1 MAQTLNESLSACFDG
16 ETQRDELRRV
26 LDESDSNEDLRG
38 EWLCYSSISAVL
50 RGEKLSSLK
59 SPRNWDEL
67 AARIPDD
74 HNIVALQG
82 KRRVNRRTMVGGA
95 SAILAMA
102 ATLVIGIYVLN
113 PGSDSPSDQTIAVSD
128 DQVLNESFGTSLQ
141 DPTSTGTVV
150 NLPLDIQQQHLEKL
164 IVHDANAFISGGAP
178 ISIPQVVSRK
188 VSSSE

>member
-16 ETQRDELRRV
+16 EAQRDELRRV
-26 LDESDSNEDLRG
+26 LDGSNSSEDLRKD
-38 EWLCYSSISAVL
+38 WRCYSSISAVL
-50 RGEKLSSLK
+50 RGEKLSSVE

-67 AARIPDD
+67 AERIPDD

-82 KRRVNRRTMVGGA
+82 KRRVNRKSLVGGA

-113 PGSDSPSDQTIAVSD
+113 PIDDEPASQSLAVSD
-128 DQVLNESFGTSLQ
+128 DQVLTDSSSSQVQT
-141 DPTSTGTVV
+141 PPSTGTLV

-164 IVHDANAFISGGAP
+164 VVHDANAFVSGSTP
-178 ISIPQVVSRK
+178 ITIPQVVTRK
-188 VSSSE
+188 ASSSE

>member
-38 EWLCYSSISAVL
+38 QWHCYGSISAVL

-82 KRRVNRRTMVGGA
+82 KRRVNRRSMVGGVT
-95 SAILAMA
+95 AILAMA
-102 ATLVIGIYVLN
+102 ATLVIGVYVLN
-113 PGSDSPSDQTIAVSD
+113 PGSDSLTDQTLAVSD
-128 DQVLNESFGTSLQ
+128 DQILNESTGTPLQ

-150 NLPLDIQQQHLEKL
+150 NLPLEIKQQHLEKL
-164 IVHDANAFISGGAP
+164 VVHDANAFASGTAP

-188 VSSSE
+188 VSNPE